1 MKPHLTQNNSF
12 CLRSKPRTQAFN
24 LSYVYSYDFLSFFS
38 KRVIGVLLVAR
49 KAAEEAGEW
58 KKIQWSVFGSHN
70 WQQQSKFGAAD
81 TCFFL
86 QKSLFFLLIPSFQF
100 IDICTRSAL
109 NVTILLFAFCNLP
122 ETIAFL
128 SFMLG

>member
-12 CLRSKPRTQAFN
+12 CLRSKRRTQAFN

-49 KAAEEAGEW
+49 KAAEEAGER

-81 TCFFL
+81 TCFFFAK
-86 QKSLFFLLIPSFQF
+86 KSVFPAYPFISIYWHLHQEHIKCDDPIVCFL
-100 IDICTRSAL
+100 
-109 NVTILLFAFCNLP
+109 
-122 ETIAFL
+122 
-128 SFMLG
+128 